1 MPFEEH
7 RNLHAMLK
15 CITRDERPDKL
26 YTDPLA
32 RQRGLDLSIWS
43 LIRKCWDTENASRPR
58 MVVILEEIER
68 IKVESVPKD
77 VLTLESAI
85 EEPKEDVYATAET
98 DSTNQIELEPT
109 TTDESN
115 SQYGDQSI
123 THSSR
128 AQGSVTSD
136 IDQTEKAVANDR
148 QSCSHQTA
156 VPSSKTLEQLEL
168 EVAVRI
174 SYTCVNRS
182 RPV

>member
-15 CITRDERPDKL
+15 CIARDERPDKL

-43 LIRKCWDTENASRPR
+43 LIRKCWDIEYASRPR
-58 MVVILEEIER
+58 MVEILGEIER

-77 VLTLESAI
+77 VLTLESTI
-85 EEPKEDVYATAET
+85 EEPKEDIYATAET
-98 DSTNQIELEPT
+98 NSTNQIELEPT
-109 TTDESN
+109 TTIESN

-123 THSSR
+123 IHSSR
-128 AQGSVTSD
+128 AQGSAVS
-136 IDQTEKAVANDR
+136 DQTEKTVANDR
-148 QSCSHQTA
+148 QSCSDQAA
-156 VPSSKTLEQLEL
+156 VSSSKTLEQLEL

-174 SYTCVNRS
+174 SYTCVNRT